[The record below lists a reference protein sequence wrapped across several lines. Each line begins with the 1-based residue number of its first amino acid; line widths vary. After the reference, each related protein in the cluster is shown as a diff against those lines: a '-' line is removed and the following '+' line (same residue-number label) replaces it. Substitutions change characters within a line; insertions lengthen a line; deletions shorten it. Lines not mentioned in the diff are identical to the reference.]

1 MKHVVVESKPDS
13 VAHVMYHITPNG
25 PYFDSLYSLIEE
37 ARTTAI
43 IQNHA
48 FDLILGSSPPKVSII
63 WNVFL
68 KIYSILCLVKQ
79 QLASSKHKV
88 FFAGACHNEK

>member
-1 MKHVVVESKPDS
+1 MANLPSHSCKWSLLLEYNNEMCKSRHESRVKHVVVESKSDS
-13 VAHVMYHITPNG
+13 VAHIMYHITPNG

-63 WNVFL
+63 
-68 KIYSILCLVKQ
+68 
-79 QLASSKHKV
+79 
-88 FFAGACHNEK
+88 